1 VSKIWVPNRGDIW
14 LPKQIERP
22 EIVQAVMLTMAIA
35 GGGGG
40 ATYNQFALHAD
51 NGAASTIITNSVGG
65 GPAFVCNG
73 TAAQQ
78 TTTKKFGASA
88 VYQNTAAAEANRVES
103 TSTTLTI
110 SGDFTFIFWLK
121 PISITSGGSNCCL
134 FSHGILYTANSWH
147 IFYEPTWA
155 GGSGDIWFTRS
166 TSGGAADLI
175 RGNINS
181 NGIDSGGWVILERVS
196 GTVNLCAGNTTM
208 ITVGSVAYTDTPSGR
223 FSFGACPFIDYT
235 IFLGNETEMY
245 WDEAGLKTGGAV
257 YGSYPITAPSSAFTP

>member
-1 VSKIWVPNRGDIW
+1 MKSK
-14 LPKQIERP
+14 
-22 EIVQAVMLTMAIA
+22 LTMAIA

-181 NGIDSGGWVILERVS
+181 NGIDSGGLGFLLRGRGTVKICCWTKTTILNGAISFIYRSHARVS
-196 GTVNLCAGNTTM
+196 
-208 ITVGSVAYTDTPSGR
+208 
-223 FSFGACPFIDYT
+223 
-235 IFLGNETEMY
+235 
-245 WDEAGLKTGGAV
+245 
-257 YGSYPITAPSSAFTP
+257 